1 MRAYWL
7 RNLWRTV
14 RSEPVQQ
21 FVGFLSIVFT
31 DLPWLHRTLFC
42 SVLLLMRRLHMF
54 VLRMFVTCEDFRLKT
69 APDVKIKIRLELID
83 KRVQHIDNMLQH
95 MESALNLKTSAAWVQ
110 TPISKL

>member
-7 RNLWRTV
+7 RNLWRNV

-69 APDVKIKIRLELID
+69 APDVKIRIRL
-83 KRVQHIDNMLQH
+83 
-95 MESALNLKTSAAWVQ
+95 
-110 TPISKL
+110 